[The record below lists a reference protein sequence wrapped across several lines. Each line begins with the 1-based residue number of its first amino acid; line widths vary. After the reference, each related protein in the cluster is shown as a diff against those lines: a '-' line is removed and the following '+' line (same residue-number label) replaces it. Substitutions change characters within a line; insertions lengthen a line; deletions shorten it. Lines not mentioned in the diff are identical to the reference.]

1 MTDEKETQPAPATA
15 TEAQTAVP
23 PGDAAIA
30 DVQDGD
36 ELTALR
42 IELASL
48 TEEAAALKDRLIRTM
63 ADLENTR
70 KRAEREREDALKF
83 GATRFARDM
92 CEVADNLSRAIDAVP
107 ADAADETLKALV
119 EGVSI
124 TQSALRQIFERH
136 GVKAIEAQGA
146 RFDPNLHEALT
157 EVEVPGAEPGTCIQ
171 VVQAGYTIQGRL
183 LRPARVIVARASQ
196 GSQANQGGRVDTSA

>member
-1 MTDEKETQPAPATA
+1 MTDENEMKPAPETA
-15 TEAQTAVP
+15 PEAE
-23 PGDAAIA
+23 AAMSA
-30 DVQDGD
+30 AEVETND
-36 ELTALR
+36 ELGALR
-42 IELASL
+42 IQLA
-48 TEEAAALKDRLIRTM
+48 TVTDEAAALKDRLIRAM

-92 CEVADNLSRAIDAVP
+92 CEVADNLSRAIDAAP
-107 ADAADETLKALV
+107 SDSQDEALKGLL

-124 TQSALRQIFERH
+124 TQAALRQIFERH
-136 GVKAIEAQGA
+136 GVKLIEAEGA
-146 RFDPNLHEALT
+146 KFDPNLHEALT

-196 GSQANQGGRVDTSA
+196 AAAGNKVDTSA